1 MLSKLFYKEF
11 IVYTCGVCGEEGYK
25 NINAN
30 SWHFLNTYYEPRSVL
45 STLQGLIYLI
55 LTTAMLVRC

>member
-25 NINAN
+25 NINDN
-30 SWHFLNTYYEPRSVL
+30 SWYFLNNSYEPRSVL
-45 STLQGLIYLI
+45 STLQGLIY
-55 LTTAMLVRC
+55 